1 MLWTISIILL
11 LLWAVGLVSSYTM
24 GGYIHLL
31 LIAAVVVVL
40 ARLLSGQKMIKG

>member
-40 ARLLSGQKMIKG
+40 VRLLSGQKMIKG

>member
-11 LLWAVGLVSSYTM
+11 VLWAVGLISSYTM

-31 LIAAVVVVL
+31 LVAAIVVL
-40 ARLLSGQKMIKG
+40 LVRLLTGQKMIKG